1 VASARSSATLRES
14 RRSEPVPR
22 SPGLGSSAL
31 RTARCTRVSAHAGSE
46 NLAPPA
52 GVATAVASRG
62 GSKWVAA
69 GSSATRMQRTTS
81 RQGGALHDITNVAG
95 CRGYGKSAKLPEVS
109 VQRLAD
115 RAKAVMP
122 QTRVASSAAP
132 QTASVSSTSNI
143 ILPAPQPAE
152 GGANVACIE
161 GEVSLEKEQGVAEY
175 VPDIFNHLFTE
186 EAAFMARPTYM
197 ESQVDI
203 NAKMRAI
210 LIDWLVEV
218 HMKYKLR
225 LETLFLTINLI
236 DRYLMRMPVI
246 RKRLQLVGV
255 VAMFVACKFEEI
267 EPPRIQDF
275 VYITDNAYTKE
286 DIVSM
291 ECTML
296 TTLSFKIVAPTPAH
310 LLHRLLSANRC
321 DDRHR
326 QLVQYILELALLDLK
341 MVRHTPSH
349 LVASALLLS
358 NELMGRRLF
367 WPSPMVSHTRYTE
380 HALRACAEE
389 LRALLDDAPQYF
401 LQAIRKKFSHERYLS
416 VARMPCLATRKEAVQ

>member
-1 VASARSSATLRES
+1 VAASARSSAANLRES
-14 RRSEPVPR
+14 RRSEPIPR

-46 NLAPPA
+46 NFVPSS
-52 GVATAVASRG
+52 GVATAVAARG
-62 GSKWVAA
+62 GGKWLAP
-69 GSSATRMQRTTS
+69 GSSATRMQRTMS
-81 RQGGALHDITNVAG
+81 RQGGALHDITNVPA
-95 CRGYGKSAKLPEVS
+95 CRGYGKSAKLPEVP

-115 RAKAVMP
+115 RAKAAIP
-122 QTRVASSAAP
+122 QARVTSGAAP
-132 QTASVSSTSNI
+132 QTASVASVSS
-143 ILPAPQPAE
+143 ILPVPQPAE
-152 GGANVACIE
+152 GPNAVCVE
-161 GEVSLEKEQGVAEY
+161 GDIDKEQGVAEY
-175 VPDIFNHLFTE
+175 VPDIFNHLFNE

-275 VYITDNAYTKE
+275 VYITDNAYSKE
-286 DIVSM
+286 DIISM

-296 TTLSFKIVAPTPAH
+296 TTLGFKVVAPTPAH
-310 LLHRLLSANRC
+310 LLHRLLNANRC

-326 QLVQYILELALLDLK
+326 QLVQYILELALLDLQ
-341 MVRHTPSH
+341 MVRHSPSH

-358 NELMGRRLF
+358 NELIGRRLL
-367 WPSPMVSHTRYTE
+367 WPPPMVSQTRHSEHTI
-380 HALRACAEE
+380 RACAEE
-389 LRALLDDAPQYF
+389 LRALLDAAPQYF
-401 LQAIRKKFSHERYLS
+401 LQAIRKKFSHERHLA
-416 VARMPCLATRKEAVQ
+416 VARMPCLTTRREAVQ